1 MNFNFDETIP
11 LAGTG
16 SLKFDDRL
24 NVFGRA
30 DVQPMWVADMDFAAP
45 PAVVRAL
52 QQRAAHP
59 VYGYTKTP
67 ESLYQA
73 LIAWLQ
79 TRHRW
84 QVKREHILLCP
95 GVVPSLYA
103 AVAAFTEPGDSVIV
117 QPPVYFP
124 FFSAVTTTGRRLMEN
139 PLLLK
144 NGRYEMDFDHLEQC
158 AKNGA
163 RLMLLCSPHN
173 PVGRVWRR
181 DELQTLLDI
190 AARHNIIILADEIHA
205 DLVYPDY
212 QHTALAALA
221 QAGQHVIT
229 AVAPS
234 KTFNVPGLGLS
245 ALVANNPAHRK
256 KLAKA
261 FDQLHVSPGNPF
273 SLAAFEA
280 AYAAGEPWLDALLA
294 YLQQTRDQVAATLQ
308 QSLPGIRLIPP
319 QGTYLLWLDC
329 QALGLT
335 DKQLQQFFVEKAGLG
350 LSPGVLFGKQ
360 GSGFMRMNIG
370 TPRNNVE
377 LALEKMRRAVDTM
390 TS

>member
-1 MNFNFDETIP
+1 MNFNFDEIIP
-11 LAGTG
+11 LAGSG

-52 QQRAAHP
+52 QTRAAHP

-67 ESLYQA
+67 ENLYQA
-73 LIAWLQ
+73 LISWLQ
-79 TRHRW
+79 KRHRW
-84 QVKREHILLCP
+84 QVAREQILLCP

-124 FFSAVTTTGRRLMEN
+124 FFSAVTTNGRRLVEN

-158 AKNGA
+158 ARNGA
-163 RLMLLCSPHN
+163 KLMLLCSPHN
-173 PVGRVWRR
+173 PVGRVWQR
-181 DELQTLLDI
+181 DELEQLLAI
-190 AARHNIIILADEIHA
+190 AERYDLIILADEIHA
-205 DLVYPDY
+205 DLVYPDF
-212 QHTALAALA
+212 QHTALATL
-221 QAGQHVIT
+221 GQTDQRVVT

-245 ALVANNPAHRK
+245 ALIANNPAHRK
-256 KLAKA
+256 KLVKA

-280 AYAAGEPWLDALLA
+280 AYAEGEPWLDALLA
-294 YLQQTRDQVAATLQ
+294 YLQQTRDFVATTLQ

-329 QALGLT
+329 QSLDL
-335 DKQLQQFFVEKAGLG
+335 DDRQLQRLFVEQAGLG
-350 LSPGVLFGKQ
+350 LSPGLHFGKQ
-360 GSGFMRMNIG
+360 GRGFMRMNIA
-370 TPRNNVE
+370 TPRANVE
-377 LALEKMRRAVDTM
+377 QALQRLRSATADF
-390 TS
+390 

>member
-1 MNFNFDETIP
+1 LNFNFDEIIP
-11 LAGTG
+11 LAGSG

-52 QQRAAHP
+52 QTRAAHP

-67 ESLYQA
+67 ENLYQA
-73 LIAWLQ
+73 LISWLQ
-79 TRHRW
+79 KRHRW
-84 QVKREHILLCP
+84 QVAREQILLCP

-124 FFSAVTTTGRRLMEN
+124 FFSAVTTNGRRLVEN

-158 AKNGA
+158 ARNGA
-163 RLMLLCSPHN
+163 KLMLLCSPHN
-173 PVGRVWRR
+173 PVGRVWQR
-181 DELQTLLDI
+181 DELEQLLAI
-190 AARHNIIILADEIHA
+190 AERYDLIILADEIHA
-205 DLVYPDY
+205 DLVYPDF
-212 QHTALAALA
+212 QHTALATL
-221 QAGQHVIT
+221 GQTDQRVVT

-245 ALVANNPAHRK
+245 ALIANNPAHRK
-256 KLAKA
+256 KLVKA

-280 AYAAGEPWLDALLA
+280 AYAEGEPWLDALLA
-294 YLQQTRDQVAATLQ
+294 YLQQTRDFVATTLQ

-329 QALGLT
+329 QSLDL
-335 DKQLQQFFVEKAGLG
+335 DDRQLQRLFVEQAGLG
-350 LSPGVLFGKQ
+350 LSPGLHFGKQ
-360 GSGFMRMNIG
+360 GRGFMRMNIA
-370 TPRNNVE
+370 TPRANVE
-377 LALEKMRRAVDTM
+377 QALQRLRSATADF
-390 TS
+390 